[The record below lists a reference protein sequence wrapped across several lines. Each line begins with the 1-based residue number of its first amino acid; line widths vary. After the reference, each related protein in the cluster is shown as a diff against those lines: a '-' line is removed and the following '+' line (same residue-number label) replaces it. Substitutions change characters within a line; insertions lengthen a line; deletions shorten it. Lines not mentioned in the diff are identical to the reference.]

1 MDKTPQKS
9 NLSSHPDSDHAVP
22 LRNPSNIRHYIQNLK
37 VIDNQ
42 RKLTQLSRTIEC

>member
-1 MDKTPQKS
+1 MQNKKAI
-9 NLSSHPDSDHAVP
+9 SSPRLDSDHALP
-22 LRNPSNIRHYIQNLK
+22 LRNPSNIRHYIQDLK

>member
-1 MDKTPQKS
+1 MTVLCCS
-9 NLSSHPDSDHAVP
+9 CLGSDHAHP
-22 LRNPSNIRHYIQNLK
+22 LRSPSNIRHYILNLK